1 MSDDAMSD
9 NDMSNDIFG
18 SASEGDVSGSQDT
31 SDLQEDVEEDTTQ
44 LNVEIP
50 TGLHRRLKAYSA
62 RTGQPMKEVVAE
74 ILDRNIEN

>member
-1 MSDDAMSD
+1 MSD
-9 NDMSNDIFG
+9 DIFG

-50 TGLHRRLKAYSA
+50 TELHRRLKAYSA
-62 RTGQPMKEVVAE
+62 RMGRPMKQVVAE
-74 ILDRNIEN
+74 VLDRSIEK